1 MGCNN
6 HVQLTDKG
14 KEQARKLGQ
23 YWREHG
29 VEFDHVFASEAVRA
43 TDTAKISC
51 AEAGIQAPITISP
64 DIVEIFRGEWEGQS
78 ANHLFVGETLAT
90 YLADPHNF
98 RAPDGESEKEV
109 EERMHAFFDAT
120 VLPLYQRFVQ
130 EEEERRA
137 KEEEIGHAEAHKPRE
152 LKVAIISHGCG
163 LRCFLRRV
171 LGTESKLFRF
181 ELSNTATSELTLR
194 GTEWTVRTLNCT
206 AHLH

>member
-1 MGCNN
+1 MLKLVLVRHGQAETNLTHAVGRNN
-6 HVQLTDKG
+6 HVQLTDMG

-23 YWREHG
+23 YWREHD

-43 TDTAKISC
+43 TDTAK
-51 AEAGIQAPITISP
+51 
-64 DIVEIFRGEWEGQS
+64 IFRGEWEGQS

-98 RAPDGESEKEV
+98 RAPGGESEKEV

-137 KEEEIGHAEAHKPRE
+137 KEGEIGHAEAHKPRE